1 MAGHA
6 RSRFWNL
13 EARGREA
20 AWVGGSCPDRRS
32 LCRGD
37 VLYTTERQIASSP
50 TRKPLARSPFL
61 PFYLLPSSF
70 LFILPPPFFFSL
82 FLSLSLFPCPFTRL
96 HSFSLSLS
104 FFLSLFLSRCI
115 GPSSRSSH
123 CSLSTRC
130 CVCSFFLGPFI
141 LLGPPFR
148 LFLIRSFLRARA
160 CAAALSSRRESL
172 RPRPTA
178 YSYLAVLRRG
188 SGYARRLRQRCR
200 AVRST
205 KNSSA
210 TSRVAA
216 IGRFGWS
223 LACSVGCSVRQ
234 CRRVYH
240 PMCNTAFVIMFI
252 VYRVFFFATDLRS

>member
-1 MAGHA
+1 MITWGQVLAIKH
-6 RSRFWNL
+6 RWPWLYKSWWL
-13 EARGREA
+13 RGC
-20 AWVGGSCPDRRS
+20 S
-32 LCRGD
+32 
-37 VLYTTERQIASSP
+37 ISP
-50 TRKPLARSPFL
+50 S
-61 PFYLLPSSF
+61 
-70 LFILPPPFFFSL
+70 
-82 FLSLSLFPCPFTRL
+82 LSLSLCPF
-96 HSFSLSLS
+96 HSFS
-104 FFLSLFLSRCI
+104 LSRCI
-115 GPSSRSSH
+115 GPSLRSSH
-123 CSLSTRC
+123 CSLSIRC
-130 CVCSFFLGPFI
+130 CVCSSFLGPFI

-240 PMCNTAFVIMFI
+240 PMCSTAFVIMFI
-252 VYRVFFFATDLRS
+252 VYRVFSFATGLIS